1 MDKATDNRQLER
13 TVFSYPVLI
22 EYNDPD
28 LGSFGPVQFR
38 AVGVDVNSNGIGIL
52 TEKPISPGGVVKVYL
67 PLGDPKTMIPTLSE
81 VRWTRK
87 SEGNYRMGLHFIV

>member
-1 MDKATDNRQLER
+1 MEQQPDKRQMER

-22 EYNDPD
+22 ECNDPD

-38 AVGVDVNSNGIGIL
+38 ADGVDINSNGIGVL
-52 TEKPISPGGVVKVYL
+52 TKKPISPGGVVKLYL
-67 PLGDPKTMIPTLSE
+67 PLGDPKTMIATLSE